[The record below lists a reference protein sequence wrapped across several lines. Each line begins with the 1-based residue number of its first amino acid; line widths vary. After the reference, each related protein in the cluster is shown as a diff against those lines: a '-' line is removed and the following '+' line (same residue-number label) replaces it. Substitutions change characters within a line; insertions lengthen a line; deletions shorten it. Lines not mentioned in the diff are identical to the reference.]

1 MDVMLLT
8 MVFPWPSEAFAGVE
22 VRALRAAGATVRVR
36 TLRSVHP
43 LRAQLLDDWRLKDL
57 DLTSWSPGSVLRGC
71 AFLLRH
77 PWIVLRTLAW
87 LVRHGWTRP
96 ALTARCLLL
105 LPRMFEIFA
114 ECLNRPPDVLCLF
127 WGHYPSVLAYMT
139 RTWLPGVHVSVS
151 LNAYDL
157 VYAFP
162 PSVNVAK
169 RADSVW
175 TIARANLAAIS
186 ALGIDLA
193 RVRVNLHGIDLT
205 QIPEKCRDKDP
216 HRWVCVARLEEN
228 KGVDDVIRAVA
239 VVVQE
244 HPEICLTIMGEG
256 PERARLEALVRE
268 QGVNRH
274 VHFAGGCTHT
284 AVYEQLRTASIL
296 LLLSRSPAERLPNVV
311 KEAMACRCLCVVTRT
326 PGIEELLTPLARPM
340 VVDQGDWQGAAA
352 CLASVLADP
361 VSFAADRD
369 AGRRF
374 MLANLDA
381 LAIARNRLVVWG
393 GGS

>member
-22 VRALRAAGATVRVR
+22 VRALRASGARLRVR

-43 LRAQLLDDWRLKDL
+43 LRAALLQDWGLKDL
-57 DLTSWSPGSVLRGC
+57 DLTSWHPGSVVRGC

-77 PWIVLRTLAW
+77 PAMSLRTLAW

-96 ALTARCLLL
+96 VLTARCLLL
-105 LPRMFEIFA
+105 MPRMFDIFA
-114 ECLNRPPDVLCLF
+114 ECLARPPDVLCLF
-127 WGHYPSVLAYMT
+127 WGHYPAALAYMV
-139 RTWLPGVHVSVS
+139 RTWLPAVHVAVS

-169 RADSVW
+169 RADSLW
-175 TIARANLAAIS
+175 TIAKANLATIG
-186 ALGIDLA
+186 ALGIDVS

-205 QIPEKCRDKDP
+205 QVPSNCREKDLKQF
-216 HRWVCVARLEEN
+216 VCVARLEEN
-228 KGVDDVIRAVA
+228 KGIDDVIRAFA

-244 HPEICLTIMGEG
+244 HPEIRLTVMGEG
-256 PERARLEALVRE
+256 PDRARLEALVLERRAA
-268 QGVNRH
+268 QHIRFSGSS
-274 VHFAGGCTHT
+274 THT
-284 AVYEQLRTASIL
+284 AVYEELRTASVL

-326 PGIEELLTPLARPM
+326 PGIEELLTPLEHPM
-340 VVDQGDWQGAAA
+340 VVEQGDWQGAAA

-361 VSFAADRD
+361 ASLESDRD

-381 LAIARNRLVVWG
+381 LAIARKRLVVWA
-393 GGS
+393 GSR